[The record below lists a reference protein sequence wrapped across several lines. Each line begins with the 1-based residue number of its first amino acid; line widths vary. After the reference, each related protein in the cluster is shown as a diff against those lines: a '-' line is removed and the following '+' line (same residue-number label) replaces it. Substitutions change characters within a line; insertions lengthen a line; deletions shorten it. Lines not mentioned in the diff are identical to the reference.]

1 MTDRVVRNLEH
12 LRGSASTARVLNL
25 LRVWEEN
32 GDSRAD
38 GAVRNPDWAARPIF
52 RTPVLNRALIIKH
65 RLRRNETDLFT
76 GRRQVA
82 TKVVIP
88 IDDEDLKTGGRYVF
102 VNQIGFERMM
112 AEAFGVAPT
121 HPDIETLR
129 LIDKL
134 PSLDPFLLREQLRRG
149 GLDPAP
155 CYFSIS
161 DSDLQRMQA
170 FVHGEIEPLVTLS
183 LGGDTVAVA
192 SESAARMAAKILS
205 NTPGDQLEALR
216 QTLRLAP
223 EQYQE
228 GVFCWKGFLYYKWT
242 LSTLLGEVAVV
253 AEAVRTIKPT
263 GKVDRPARE
272 HLDRSRA
279 VLRGR
284 IIRTCDEVSR
294 TLRVYDDAYARLTQ
308 EGRPTAFRDFL
319 LGRPVDVR
327 QAGRPTGGRAAY
339 RQLLAFPLP
348 PRRPSAGGR
357 GADGHLHGLR
367 DRPPRPG
374 REPRRP
380 RHHGCLVG
388 AA

>member
-1 MTDRVVRNLEH
+1 M
-12 LRGSASTARVLNL
+12 LNL

-32 GDSRAD
+32 GDSGPD
-38 GAVRNPDWAARPIF
+38 GAVRNPEWVAYPIF
-52 RTPVLNRALIIKH
+52 RTTALNRALIIKH

-76 GRRQVA
+76 GRRQVV

-88 IDDEDLKTGGRYVF
+88 IDDADLKTGGRYVF

-112 AEAFGVAPT
+112 MEAFGVAAN

-161 DSDLQRMQA
+161 DSDLQRMLA
-170 FVHGEIEPLVTLS
+170 FVRSEIEPLVTLS
-183 LGGDTVAVA
+183 LGSDTVAVNA
-192 SESAARMAAKILS
+192 DSAGRMAAKILS
-205 NTPGDQLEALR
+205 NTPGDQLDALR
-216 QTLRLAP
+216 LTLRLAP

-242 LSTLLGEVAVV
+242 LAALLGEVAGV
-253 AEAVRTIKPT
+253 AEAVRTIRPV
-263 GKVDRPARE
+263 GKVDRAAKE
-272 HLDRSRA
+272 YLARSRD

-284 IIRTCDEVSR
+284 IIKTCDEVSR
-294 TLRVYDDAYARLTQ
+294 TLRIYDDAYSKLTQ

-319 LGRPVDVR
+319 LDAPSMFAKLGDQLGAVQHIVSYWRFRFGPGAAPVNVEELMDIFMDFE
-327 QAGRPTGGRAAY
+327 TG
-339 RQLLAFPLP
+339 LL
-348 PRRPSAGGR
+348 GR
-357 GADGHLHGLR
+357 GELPDDIGMI
-367 DRPPRPG
+367 
-374 REPRRP
+374 
-380 RHHGCLVG
+380 

>member
-1 MTDRVVRNLEH
+1 MTDRAVRNLEH
-12 LRGSASTARVLNL
+12 LKASASTARVLNL

-32 GDSRAD
+32 GDSSAD

-52 RTPVLNRALIIKH
+52 RTPALNRALIIKH

-112 AEAFGVAPT
+112 MEAFGVAAT
-121 HPDIETLR
+121 HTDIETLR

-161 DSDLQRMQA
+161 DSDLQRMLA
-170 FVHGEIEPLVTLS
+170 FVRSEIEPLVTLS
-183 LGGDTVAVA
+183 LGDTIAVG
-192 SESAARMAAKILS
+192 SDSAGRMAAKILS

-216 QTLRLAP
+216 LTLRLAP

-242 LSTLLGEVAVV
+242 LAALLGEVAAV
-253 AEAVRTIKPT
+253 AEAVRTIKPV
-263 GKVDRPARE
+263 GKTDRAAKE
-272 HLDRSRA
+272 YLARSRD

-284 IIRTCDEVSR
+284 IIKTCDEVSR
-294 TLRVYDDAYARLTQ
+294 TLRIYDDAYAKLTQ

-319 LGRPVDVR
+319 LDAPSMFAKLGDQLGAVQHIVSYWRFRFGPGAAPVNVEELMDIFMDFE
-327 QAGRPTGGRAAY
+327 TG
-339 RQLLAFPLP
+339 LL
-348 PRRPSAGGR
+348 GR
-357 GADGHLHGLR
+357 GEVPDDIGMM
-367 DRPPRPG
+367 
-374 REPRRP
+374 
-380 RHHGCLVG
+380 

>member
-1 MTDRVVRNLEH
+1 MTDRAVRNLEH
-12 LRGSASTARVLNL
+12 LKSSASTARVLNL

-32 GDSRAD
+32 GDSAPD

-52 RTPVLNRALIIKH
+52 RTAALNRALIIKH

-88 IDDEDLKTGGRYVF
+88 IDDADLKTGGRYVF

-112 AEAFGVAPT
+112 MEAFGVAPN

-149 GLDPAP
+149 GLDPSP

-161 DSDLQRMQA
+161 DSDLQRMLA
-170 FVHGEIEPLVTLS
+170 FVRSEIEPLVTLS
-183 LGGDTVAVA
+183 LGADTIAVN
-192 SESAARMAAKILS
+192 SDSAGRMASKILS
-205 NTPGDQLEALR
+205 NTPGDQLDALR
-216 QTLRLAP
+216 LTLRLAP

-242 LSTLLGEVAVV
+242 LAALLGEVAGV
-253 AEAVRTIKPT
+253 AEAVRTIKPV
-263 GKVDRPARE
+263 GKVDRAAKE
-272 HLDRSRA
+272 YLARSRD

-284 IIRTCDEVSR
+284 IIKTCDEVSR
-294 TLRVYDDAYARLTQ
+294 TLRVYDDAYAKLTQ
-308 EGRPTAFRDFL
+308 EGRPIAFRDFL
-319 LGRPVDVR
+319 LDAPSMFAKLGDQLGAVQHIVSYWRFRFGSSAAPVNVEELMDIFMDFE
-327 QAGRPTGGRAAY
+327 TG
-339 RQLLAFPLP
+339 LL
-348 PRRPSAGGR
+348 GR
-357 GADGHLHGLR
+357 GELPDDIGMI
-367 DRPPRPG
+367 
-374 REPRRP
+374 
-380 RHHGCLVG
+380 

>member
-1 MTDRVVRNLEH
+1 MTDRAVRNLEH
-12 LRGSASTARVLNL
+12 LKSSASTARVLNL

-32 GDSRAD
+32 GDSAPD

-52 RTPVLNRALIIKH
+52 RTSALNRALIIKH

-88 IDDEDLKTGGRYVF
+88 IDDADLKTGGRYVF

-112 AEAFGVAPT
+112 MEAFGVAPN
-121 HPDIETLR
+121 HPDIDTLR

-149 GLDPAP
+149 GLDPSP

-161 DSDLQRMQA
+161 DSDLQRMLA
-170 FVHGEIEPLVTLS
+170 FVRSEIEPLVTLS
-183 LGGDTVAVA
+183 LGADTVAVN
-192 SESAARMAAKILS
+192 SDSAGRMASKILS
-205 NTPGDQLEALR
+205 NTPGDQLDALR
-216 QTLRLAP
+216 LTLRLAP

-242 LSTLLGEVAVV
+242 LAALLGEVAGV
-253 AEAVRTIKPT
+253 AEAVRTIKPV
-263 GKVDRPARE
+263 GKVDRAAKE
-272 HLDRSRA
+272 YLARSRD

-284 IIRTCDEVSR
+284 IIKTCDEVSR
-294 TLRVYDDAYARLTQ
+294 TLRVYDDAYAKLTQ
-308 EGRPTAFRDFL
+308 EGRPIAFRDFL
-319 LGRPVDVR
+319 LDAPSMFAKLGDQLGAVQHIVSYWRFRFSSSAAPVNVEELMDIFMDFE
-327 QAGRPTGGRAAY
+327 TG
-339 RQLLAFPLP
+339 LL
-348 PRRPSAGGR
+348 GR
-357 GADGHLHGLR
+357 GELPDDIGMI
-367 DRPPRPG
+367 
-374 REPRRP
+374 
-380 RHHGCLVG
+380 

>member
-12 LRGSASTARVLNL
+12 LRSSASTARVLNL
-25 LRVWEEN
+25 LHVWEEN

-38 GAVRNPDWAARPIF
+38 GTLRNPDWAARPIF
-52 RTPVLNRALIIKH
+52 RTAALNRSLIIKH
-65 RLRRNETDLFT
+65 RLRRNEIDLFP

-82 TKVVIP
+82 TKMVIP

-102 VNQIGFERMM
+102 VNQVGFERMM
-112 AEAFGVAPT
+112 AEAFGLPAG
-121 HPDIETLR
+121 HPDLATLR
-129 LIDKL
+129 LIDRL

-161 DSDLQRMQA
+161 DGDLQRMLA
-170 FVHGEIEPLVTLS
+170 FVHAEIEPLVTLS
-183 LGGDTVAVA
+183 LGADTFAVA
-192 SESAARMAAKILS
+192 SDSAARMAAKILS
-205 NTPGDQLEALR
+205 NSPGDQLDALR
-216 QTLRLAP
+216 LTLRLAP

-242 LSTLLGEVAVV
+242 LSTLLGEVAAV
-253 AEAVRTIKPT
+253 AEAVRTIKPI
-263 GKVDRPARE
+263 GKLDRPARE
-272 HLDRSRA
+272 YLDRSRA

-294 TLRVYDDAYARLTQ
+294 TLQVYDDAYARLTQ

-319 LGRPVDVR
+319 LDAPSMFAQLGDQLGAVQHIVSYWRFRFRPAAHPPGVEELMDIFMDFE
-327 QAGRPTGGRAAY
+327 TG
-339 RQLLAFPLP
+339 LL
-348 PRRPSAGGR
+348 GR
-357 GADGHLHGLR
+357 GESPDDIGMM
-367 DRPPRPG
+367 
-374 REPRRP
+374 
-380 RHHGCLVG
+380 

>member
-1 MTDRVVRNLEH
+1 MTDRAVRNLEH
-12 LRGSASTARVLNL
+12 LKSSASTARVLNL

-32 GDSRAD
+32 GDSSAD

-52 RTPVLNRALIIKH
+52 RTPALNRSLIIKH

-112 AEAFGVAPT
+112 MEAFGVAPT

-149 GLDPAP
+149 GLDPSP

-161 DSDLQRMQA
+161 DSDLQRMLA
-170 FVHGEIEPLVTLS
+170 FVRSEIEPLVTLS
-183 LGGDTVAVA
+183 FGGDAIAVN
-192 SESAARMAAKILS
+192 SDSAGRMASKILS
-205 NTPGDQLEALR
+205 NTPGDQLDALR
-216 QTLRLAP
+216 LTLRLAP

-242 LSTLLGEVAVV
+242 LVALLGEVAAV
-253 AEAVRTIKPT
+253 AEAVRTIKPV
-263 GKVDRPARE
+263 GKTDRAAKE
-272 HLDRSRA
+272 YLARSRD

-284 IIRTCDEVSR
+284 IIKTCDEVSR
-294 TLRVYDDAYARLTQ
+294 TLRIYDDAYAKLTQ

-319 LGRPVDVR
+319 LDAPSMFSKLGDQLGAVQHIVSYWRFRFGPGAAPVNVEELMDIFMDFE
-327 QAGRPTGGRAAY
+327 TG
-339 RQLLAFPLP
+339 LL
-348 PRRPSAGGR
+348 GR
-357 GADGHLHGLR
+357 GEVPDDIGMM
-367 DRPPRPG
+367 
-374 REPRRP
+374 
-380 RHHGCLVG
+380 

>member
-1 MTDRVVRNLEH
+1 MTDRAVRNLEH
-12 LRGSASTARVLNL
+12 LKSSASTARVLNL

-32 GDSRAD
+32 GDSAPD

-52 RTPVLNRALIIKH
+52 RTAALNRALIIKH

-88 IDDEDLKTGGRYVF
+88 IDDADLKTGGRYVF

-112 AEAFGVAPT
+112 MEAFGVAPN

-149 GLDPAP
+149 GLDPSP

-161 DSDLQRMQA
+161 DSDLQRMLA
-170 FVHGEIEPLVTLS
+170 FVRSEIEPLVTLS
-183 LGGDTVAVA
+183 LGADTIAVN
-192 SESAARMAAKILS
+192 SDSAGRMASKILS
-205 NTPGDQLEALR
+205 NTPGDQLDALR
-216 QTLRLAP
+216 LTLRLAP

-242 LSTLLGEVAVV
+242 LAALLGEVAGV
-253 AEAVRTIKPT
+253 AEAVRTIKPV
-263 GKVDRPARE
+263 GKVDRAAKE
-272 HLDRSRA
+272 YLARSRD

-284 IIRTCDEVSR
+284 IIKTCDEVSR
-294 TLRVYDDAYARLTQ
+294 TLRVYDDAYAKLTQ
-308 EGRPTAFRDFL
+308 EGRPIAFRDFL
-319 LGRPVDVR
+319 LDAPSMFAKLGDQLGAVQHIVSYWRFRFGFSAAPVNVEELMDIFMDFE
-327 QAGRPTGGRAAY
+327 TG
-339 RQLLAFPLP
+339 LL
-348 PRRPSAGGR
+348 GR
-357 GADGHLHGLR
+357 GELPDDIGMI
-367 DRPPRPG
+367 
-374 REPRRP
+374 
-380 RHHGCLVG
+380 

>member
-1 MTDRVVRNLEH
+1 MTDRAVRNLEH
-12 LRGSASTARVLNL
+12 LKSSASTARVLNL

-32 GDSRAD
+32 GDSAPD

-52 RTPVLNRALIIKH
+52 RTAALNRALIIKH

-88 IDDEDLKTGGRYVF
+88 IDDADLKTGGRYVF

-112 AEAFGVAPT
+112 MEAFGVAPN

-149 GLDPAP
+149 GLDPSP

-161 DSDLQRMQA
+161 DSDLQRMLA
-170 FVHGEIEPLVTLS
+170 FVRSEIEPLVTLS
-183 LGGDTVAVA
+183 LGADTIAVN
-192 SESAARMAAKILS
+192 SDSAGRMAAKILS
-205 NTPGDQLEALR
+205 NTPGDQLDALR
-216 QTLRLAP
+216 LTLRLAP

-242 LSTLLGEVAVV
+242 LAALLGEVAGV
-253 AEAVRTIKPT
+253 AEAVRTIKPV
-263 GKVDRPARE
+263 GKVDHAAKE
-272 HLDRSRA
+272 YLARSRD

-284 IIRTCDEVSR
+284 IIKTCDEVSR
-294 TLRVYDDAYARLTQ
+294 TLRVYDDAYAKLTQ
-308 EGRPTAFRDFL
+308 EGRPIAFRDFL
-319 LGRPVDVR
+319 LDAPSMFAKLGDQLGAVQHIVSYWRFRFGSSAAPVNVEELMDIFMDFE
-327 QAGRPTGGRAAY
+327 TG
-339 RQLLAFPLP
+339 LL
-348 PRRPSAGGR
+348 GR
-357 GADGHLHGLR
+357 GELPDDIGMI
-367 DRPPRPG
+367 
-374 REPRRP
+374 
-380 RHHGCLVG
+380 

>member
-1 MTDRVVRNLEH
+1 MTDRAVRNLEH
-12 LRGSASTARVLNL
+12 LKASASTARVLNL

-32 GDSRAD
+32 GDSSAD

-52 RTPVLNRALIIKH
+52 RTPALNRSLIIKH

-112 AEAFGVAPT
+112 MEAFGVAAT

-161 DSDLQRMQA
+161 DSDLQRMLA
-170 FVHGEIEPLVTLS
+170 FVRSEIEPLVTLS
-183 LGGDTVAVA
+183 LGDTIAVG
-192 SESAARMAAKILS
+192 SDSAGRMAAKILS

-216 QTLRLAP
+216 LTLRLAP

-242 LSTLLGEVAVV
+242 LAALLGEVAAV
-253 AEAVRTIKPT
+253 AEAVRTIKPV
-263 GKVDRPARE
+263 GKTDRAAKE
-272 HLDRSRA
+272 YLARSRD

-284 IIRTCDEVSR
+284 IIKTCDEVSR
-294 TLRVYDDAYARLTQ
+294 TLRIYDDAYAKLTQ

-319 LGRPVDVR
+319 LDAPSMFAKLGDQLGAVQHIVSYWRFRFGPGAAPVNVEELMDIFMDFE
-327 QAGRPTGGRAAY
+327 TG
-339 RQLLAFPLP
+339 LL
-348 PRRPSAGGR
+348 GR
-357 GADGHLHGLR
+357 GEVPDDIGMM
-367 DRPPRPG
+367 
-374 REPRRP
+374 
-380 RHHGCLVG
+380 

>member
-1 MTDRVVRNLEH
+1 MTDRAVRNLEH
-12 LRGSASTARVLNL
+12 LKSSASTARVLNL

-32 GDSRAD
+32 GDSAPD

-52 RTPVLNRALIIKH
+52 RTAALNRALIIKH

-88 IDDEDLKTGGRYVF
+88 IDDADLKTGGRYVF

-112 AEAFGVAPT
+112 MEAFGVAPN

-149 GLDPAP
+149 GLDPSP

-161 DSDLQRMQA
+161 DSDLQRMLA
-170 FVHGEIEPLVTLS
+170 FVRSEIEPLVTLS
-183 LGGDTVAVA
+183 LGADTVAVN
-192 SESAARMAAKILS
+192 SDSAGRMASKILS
-205 NTPGDQLEALR
+205 NTPGDQLDALR
-216 QTLRLAP
+216 LTLRLAP

-242 LSTLLGEVAVV
+242 LAALLGEVAGV
-253 AEAVRTIKPT
+253 AEAVRTIKPV
-263 GKVDRPARE
+263 GKVDRAAKE
-272 HLDRSRA
+272 YLARSRD

-284 IIRTCDEVSR
+284 IIKTCDEVSR
-294 TLRVYDDAYARLTQ
+294 TLRVYDDAYAKLTQ
-308 EGRPTAFRDFL
+308 EGRPIAFRDFL
-319 LGRPVDVR
+319 LDAPSMFAKLGDQLGAVQHIVSYWRFRFSSSAAPVNVEELMDIFMDFE
-327 QAGRPTGGRAAY
+327 TG
-339 RQLLAFPLP
+339 LL
-348 PRRPSAGGR
+348 GR
-357 GADGHLHGLR
+357 GELPDDIGMI
-367 DRPPRPG
+367 
-374 REPRRP
+374 
-380 RHHGCLVG
+380 

>member
-1 MTDRVVRNLEH
+1 MTDRAVRNLEH
-12 LRGSASTARVLNL
+12 LKSSASTARVLNL

-32 GDSRAD
+32 GDSAPD

-52 RTPVLNRALIIKH
+52 RTAALNRALIIKH

-88 IDDEDLKTGGRYVF
+88 IDDADLKTGGRYVF

-112 AEAFGVAPT
+112 MEAFGVAPN

-129 LIDKL
+129 LIDRL

-149 GLDPAP
+149 GLDPSP

-161 DSDLQRMQA
+161 DSDLQRMLA
-170 FVHGEIEPLVTLS
+170 FVRSEIEPLVTLS
-183 LGGDTVAVA
+183 LGADTVAVN
-192 SESAARMAAKILS
+192 SDSAGRMASKILS
-205 NTPGDQLEALR
+205 NTPGDQLDALR
-216 QTLRLAP
+216 LTLRLAP

-242 LSTLLGEVAVV
+242 LAALLGEVAGV
-253 AEAVRTIKPT
+253 AEAVRTIKPV
-263 GKVDRPARE
+263 GKVDRAAKE
-272 HLDRSRA
+272 YLARSRD

-284 IIRTCDEVSR
+284 IIKTCDEVSR
-294 TLRVYDDAYARLTQ
+294 TLRVYDDAYAKLTQ
-308 EGRPTAFRDFL
+308 EGRPIAFRDFL
-319 LGRPVDVR
+319 LDAPSMFAKLGDQLGAVQHIVSYWRFRFGSSASPVNVEELMDIFMDFE
-327 QAGRPTGGRAAY
+327 TG
-339 RQLLAFPLP
+339 LL
-348 PRRPSAGGR
+348 GR
-357 GADGHLHGLR
+357 GELPDDIGMI
-367 DRPPRPG
+367 
-374 REPRRP
+374 
-380 RHHGCLVG
+380 

>member
-12 LRGSASTARVLNL
+12 LRSSASTARVLNL

-38 GAVRNPDWAARPIF
+38 GAVRNPDWAARPVF
-52 RTPVLNRALIIKH
+52 RTPALNRSLIIKH
-65 RLRRNETDLFT
+65 RLRRNETDLFP

-82 TKVVIP
+82 TKMVIP

-102 VNQIGFERMM
+102 VNQVGFERMM
-112 AEAFGVAPT
+112 AEAFGLPAG
-121 HPDIETLR
+121 HPDLETLR
-129 LIDKL
+129 LIDRL

-161 DSDLQRMQA
+161 EGDLARMQS
-170 FVHGEIEPLVTLS
+170 FVHAEIEPLVSLS
-183 LGGDTVAVA
+183 LGGDTLAVA
-192 SESAARMAAKILS
+192 SDSAARMAAKILS
-205 NTPGDQLEALR
+205 NSPGDQLEALR

-242 LSTLLGEVAVV
+242 LSTLLGEVATV
-253 AEAVRTIKPT
+253 AEAVRTIKPI
-263 GKVDRPARE
+263 GKLDRPARE
-272 HLDRSRA
+272 HLDRSRT

-319 LGRPVDVR
+319 LDAPSMFAKLGDQLGAVQHIVSYWRFRFRPAAHP
-327 QAGRPTGGRAAY
+327 AGVEELMDIFMDFETG
-339 RQLLAFPLP
+339 LL
-348 PRRPSAGGR
+348 GR
-357 GADGHLHGLR
+357 GESPDDIA
-367 DRPPRPG
+367 
-374 REPRRP
+374 
-380 RHHGCLVG
+380 VM

>member
-1 MTDRVVRNLEH
+1 MTDRAVRNLEH
-12 LRGSASTARVLNL
+12 LKSSASTARVLNL

-32 GDSRAD
+32 GDSAPD

-52 RTPVLNRALIIKH
+52 RTAALNRALIIKH

-88 IDDEDLKTGGRYVF
+88 IDDADLKTGGRYVF

-112 AEAFGVAPT
+112 MEAFGVAPN
-121 HPDIETLR
+121 HPDIDTLR

-149 GLDPAP
+149 GLDPSP

-161 DSDLQRMQA
+161 DSDLQRMLA
-170 FVHGEIEPLVTLS
+170 FVRSEIEPLVTLS
-183 LGGDTVAVA
+183 LGADTVAVN
-192 SESAARMAAKILS
+192 SDSAGRMASKILS
-205 NTPGDQLEALR
+205 NTPGDQLDALR
-216 QTLRLAP
+216 LTLRLAP

-242 LSTLLGEVAVV
+242 LAALLGEVAGV
-253 AEAVRTIKPT
+253 AEAVRTIKPV
-263 GKVDRPARE
+263 GKVDRAAKE
-272 HLDRSRA
+272 YLARSRD

-284 IIRTCDEVSR
+284 IIKTCDEVSR
-294 TLRVYDDAYARLTQ
+294 TLRVYDDAYAKLTQ
-308 EGRPTAFRDFL
+308 EGRPIAFRDFL
-319 LGRPVDVR
+319 LDAPSMFAKLGDQLGAVQHIVSYWRFRFSSSAAPVNVEELMDIFMDFE
-327 QAGRPTGGRAAY
+327 TG
-339 RQLLAFPLP
+339 LL
-348 PRRPSAGGR
+348 GR
-357 GADGHLHGLR
+357 GELPDDIGMI
-367 DRPPRPG
+367 
-374 REPRRP
+374 
-380 RHHGCLVG
+380 

>member
-1 MTDRVVRNLEH
+1 MTDRAVRNLEH
-12 LRGSASTARVLNL
+12 LKSSASTARVLNL

-32 GDSRAD
+32 GDSAPD

-52 RTPVLNRALIIKH
+52 RTAALNRALIIKH

-88 IDDEDLKTGGRYVF
+88 IDDGDLKTGGRYVF

-112 AEAFGVAPT
+112 MEAFGVAPN

-149 GLDPAP
+149 GLDPSP

-161 DSDLQRMQA
+161 DSDLQRMLA
-170 FVHGEIEPLVTLS
+170 FVRSEIEPLVTLS
-183 LGGDTVAVA
+183 LGADTVAVN
-192 SESAARMAAKILS
+192 SDSAGRMASKILS
-205 NTPGDQLEALR
+205 NTPGDQLDALR
-216 QTLRLAP
+216 LTLRLAP

-242 LSTLLGEVAVV
+242 LAALLGEVAGV
-253 AEAVRTIKPT
+253 AEAVRTIKPV
-263 GKVDRPARE
+263 GKTDRAARE
-272 HLDRSRA
+272 YLARSRD

-294 TLRVYDDAYARLTQ
+294 TLRIYDDAYAKLTQ

-319 LGRPVDVR
+319 LDAPSMFAKLGDQLGAVQHIVSYWRFRFGPNSPPVNVEELMDIFMDFE
-327 QAGRPTGGRAAY
+327 TG
-339 RQLLAFPLP
+339 LL
-348 PRRPSAGGR
+348 GR
-357 GADGHLHGLR
+357 GEIPEASGVL
-367 DRPPRPG
+367 
-374 REPRRP
+374 
-380 RHHGCLVG
+380 

>member
-1 MTDRVVRNLEH
+1 MTDRAVRNLEH
-12 LRGSASTARVLNL
+12 LKSSASTARVLNL

-32 GDSRAD
+32 GDSAPD

-52 RTPVLNRALIIKH
+52 RTAALNRALIIKH

-88 IDDEDLKTGGRYVF
+88 IDDADLKTGGRYVF

-112 AEAFGVAPT
+112 MEAFGVAPN

-149 GLDPAP
+149 GLDPSP

-161 DSDLQRMQA
+161 DSDLQRMLA
-170 FVHGEIEPLVTLS
+170 FVRSEIEPLVTLS
-183 LGGDTVAVA
+183 LGADTIAVN
-192 SESAARMAAKILS
+192 SDSAGRMASKILS
-205 NTPGDQLEALR
+205 NTPGDQLDALR
-216 QTLRLAP
+216 LTLRLAP

-242 LSTLLGEVAVV
+242 LAALLGEVAGV
-253 AEAVRTIKPT
+253 AEAVRTIKPV
-263 GKVDRPARE
+263 GKVDRAAKE
-272 HLDRSRA
+272 YLARSRD

-284 IIRTCDEVSR
+284 IIKTCDEVSR
-294 TLRVYDDAYARLTQ
+294 TLRVYDDAYAKLTQ
-308 EGRPTAFRDFL
+308 EGRPIAFRDFL
-319 LGRPVDVR
+319 LDAPSMFAKLGDQLGAVQHIVSYWRFRFGSSASPVNVEELMDIFMDFE
-327 QAGRPTGGRAAY
+327 TG
-339 RQLLAFPLP
+339 LL
-348 PRRPSAGGR
+348 GR
-357 GADGHLHGLR
+357 GELPDDIGMI
-367 DRPPRPG
+367 
-374 REPRRP
+374 
-380 RHHGCLVG
+380 

>member
-319 LGRPVDVR
+319 LDAPSMFAKLGDQLGAVQHIVSYWRFRFRPAAHPPGVEELMDIFMDFE
-327 QAGRPTGGRAAY
+327 TG
-339 RQLLAFPLP
+339 LL
-348 PRRPSAGGR
+348 GR
-357 GADGHLHGLR
+357 GESPDDLAIM
-367 DRPPRPG
+367 
-374 REPRRP
+374 
-380 RHHGCLVG
+380 